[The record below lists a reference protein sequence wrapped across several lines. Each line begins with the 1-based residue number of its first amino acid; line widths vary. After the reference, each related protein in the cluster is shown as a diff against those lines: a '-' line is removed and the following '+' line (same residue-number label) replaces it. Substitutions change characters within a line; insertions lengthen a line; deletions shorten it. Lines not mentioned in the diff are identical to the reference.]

1 MLLWVFSIHK
11 GSHSFLFFIYRIV
24 VEVIG
29 TVDNNCSITIRLVT
43 PFDVPSYSMFFLL
56 FLYLDTNGY
65 NKLVEYMNGKF
76 KQVFC

>member
-1 MLLWVFSIHK
+1 M
-11 GSHSFLFFIYRIV
+11 FFIYRIV

-29 TVDNNCSITIRLVT
+29 TGDNNCSITIRLVT